1 MLPNALR
8 IFCAKHLLRGLTAQ
22 HEVVFDISNLD
33 YIQENLCLFSFKLVQ
48 KGMDQPASLDLSK
61 TMIDAS
67 RIIRGRKMQNL
78 VRFSLKALFSM
89 QKRQIL
95 ACVYFSAL
103 ESKSR
108 QNSPI

>member
-22 HEVVFDISNLD
+22 HEVVFDILNPD
-33 YIQENLCLFSFKLVQ
+33 YIQENLYLFSFKLVQ

-67 RIIRGRKMQNL
+67 RII
-78 VRFSLKALFSM
+78 
-89 QKRQIL
+89 
-95 ACVYFSAL
+95 
-103 ESKSR
+103 
-108 QNSPI
+108 